1 MKWVIF
7 WLSIL
12 MCVLIGNLIAVSS
25 YDYFWDLEEQR
36 CEKVMQLDYGV
47 ATDKVS
53 KCLSYEVSE
62 FWEYTIMYYVLT
74 HLLLLILLMITA
86 FPLAMWLDGMY

>member
-1 MKWVIF
+1 MKGIIF

-12 MCVLIGNLIAVSS
+12 ICVLIGNLIAVSS
-25 YDYFWDLEEQR
+25 YDYFWNLEEQR
-36 CEKVMQLDYGV
+36 CEKIMQLDYDI

-62 FWEYTIMYYVLT
+62 FWEYTITYYVLT
-74 HLLLLILLMITA
+74 ELIILILLMMTA
-86 FPLAMWLDGMY
+86 FSIAIWLDGIY